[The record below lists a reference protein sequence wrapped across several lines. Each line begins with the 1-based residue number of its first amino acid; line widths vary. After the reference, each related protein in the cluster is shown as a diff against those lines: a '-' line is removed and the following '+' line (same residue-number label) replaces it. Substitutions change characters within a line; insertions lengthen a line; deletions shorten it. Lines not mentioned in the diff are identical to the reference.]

1 MVTRNIAVINES
13 QTLTVADVAKATAAV
28 QKQVTDHFGP
38 TWDVTATI
46 DAFPS
51 LDDMPHGYWPV
62 VIQDDIGI
70 NQPGVH
76 LSDGGEK
83 CFALVLFSGS
93 KWTLTLSHE
102 ILDMLA
108 DPLGVT
114 FQAGPSVKAG
124 QGSVEYLVEVC
135 DPCQSDDCAYPV
147 NGVLVSDFVTKPYY
161 TGYGAGSYSYAGNVK
176 QPRSVK
182 PYSYVTWYNPL
193 SRDWWQLI
201 DTGEGARVQSITVD
215 VSLANVHLRGL
226 IDRATDPKIQAAK
239 KKHGAGKGSRASAD
253 QKRVHEL
260 MSKYAQTTAAEAT
273 WWREQIE
280 VLARR
285 AAGEPAEGKSPSRKA
300 RKGGPGK

>member
-1 MVTRNIAVINES
+1 
-13 QTLTVADVAKATAAV
+13 VAKAAAAV

-38 TWDVTATI
+38 AWDVTATV

-62 VIQDDIGI
+62 VIRDDIGI
-70 NQPGVH
+70 NQPGIH
-76 LSDGGEK
+76 LSDGGQK

-108 DPLGVT
+108 DPFGVT
-114 FQAGPSVKAG
+114 FQAGPSVKPG

-147 NGVLVSDFVTKPYY
+147 NGVLVSDFVTKAYY
-161 TGYGAGSYSYAGNVK
+161 TGYGSGFYSYARNLT
-176 QPRSVK
+176 QPRTVK
-182 PYSYVTWYNPL
+182 PYSYLTWYNPL

-201 DTGEGARVQSITVD
+201 DTGEGPKTQGITVD
-215 VSLANVHLRGL
+215 VSLANIHLRGI

-239 KKHGAGKGSRASAD
+239 KKRGAGKSARVSAD

-260 MSKYAQTTAAEAT
+260 MSKYAQTTAAEAE

-280 VLARR
+280 AVARR
-285 AAGEPAEGKSPSRKA
+285 AAGESAGGESRSRKA
-300 RKGGPGK
+300 RNG